1 MPRHRMPP
9 RDRMGDERPDEGEG
23 DARERTPRPGSPL
36 LVLGFLA
43 VLGGGFAS
51 GLVFLANAHLLGDGL
66 ASAEP
71 PAIEVAASLNFTI
84 RDRPARPSTRPC
96 TSTAAAREEINEPCR
111 ASRDQILPA
120 LLAGLSASLLR
131 LHGGL
136 RRIPYFLSYSDQAP
150 RIQST
155 ARFVRKHAHL
165 WNTTTCRQG

>member
-1 MPRHRMPP
+1 MLRMG
-9 RDRMGDERPDEGEG
+9 DRMGDERPDEGEG

-120 LLAGLSASLLR
+120 LLACRLLCFACRGVAPNPLFSLLF
-131 LHGGL
+131 GPSS
-136 RRIPYFLSYSDQAP
+136 PYSVYSP
-150 RIQST
+150 FRS
-155 ARFVRKHAHL
+155 
-165 WNTTTCRQG
+165 